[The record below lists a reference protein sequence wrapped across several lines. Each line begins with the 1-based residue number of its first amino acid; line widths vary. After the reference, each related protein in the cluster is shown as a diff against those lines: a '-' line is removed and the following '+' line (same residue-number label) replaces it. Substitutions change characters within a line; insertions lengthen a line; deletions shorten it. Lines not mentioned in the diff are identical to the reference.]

1 MNKAEGPLTIR
12 DARVT
17 DAERLLE
24 IYAHYVLNTAVSFEY
39 TVPSLSEFR
48 ERIRK
53 TKEKYPYLVCE
64 NAHEVIG
71 YAYAGPYSPRE
82 AYAWTAAA
90 SIYVD
95 PAHRRRGA
103 GSLLYEALE
112 ERLRRQGIVNLLA
125 GAAYCEQED
134 PYLTHDSFLFHQK
147 MGFALAA
154 RMPGIGKKF
163 GRWYDLLWMQK
174 KIGDPARTDTNGCP
188 PYADG
193 SAMNGS
199 FP

>member
-1 MNKAEGPLTIR
+1 MNKAEGPLTSR

-39 TVPSLSEFR
+39 TVPSLSEFA

-64 NAHEVIG
+64 NGHTVIG

-82 AYAWTAAA
+82 AYAWSAAA

-95 PAHRRRGA
+95 QAYRRRGA

-125 GAAYCEQED
+125 GTAYCEQED
-134 PYLTHDSFLFHQK
+134 QYLSHDSFLFHQK
-147 MGFALAA
+147 MGFVQVA
-154 RMPGIGKKF
+154 RMPGIGRKF

-174 KIGDPARTDTNGCP
+174 RIAVPGRAETNGCP
-188 PYADG
+188 PDADG
-193 SAMNGS
+193 TAVN
-199 FP
+199 

>member
-1 MNKAEGPLTIR
+1 MNRTGDPLTIR
-12 DARVT
+12 DARIA

-39 TVPSLSEFR
+39 TVPSLSEFT

-82 AYAWTAAA
+82 AYAWSAAA

-95 PAHRRRGA
+95 QAYRRRGA

-112 ERLRRQGIVNLLA
+112 EKLTAQGILNLYA
-125 GAAYCEQED
+125 CIGDPIVED
-134 PYLTHDSFLFHQK
+134 GTLTPDSERFHQHL
-147 MGFALAA
+147 GFQKVGTFH
-154 RMPGIGKKF
+154 RCGYKF
-163 GRWYDLLWMQK
+163 GRWYSMIWMEK
-174 KIGDPARTDTNGCP
+174 MIGEHK
-188 PYADG
+188 
-193 SAMNGS
+193 
-199 FP
+199 

>member
-1 MNKAEGPLTIR
+1 MNRPENSLFIR
-12 DARVT
+12 DARIT

-39 TVPSLSEFR
+39 TVPSLSEFA

-64 NAHEVIG
+64 NGHTVIG
-71 YAYAGPYSPRE
+71 YAYAGPYIPRE
-82 AYAWTAAA
+82 ANAWTAAA

-95 PAHRRRGA
+95 QAYRRRGA

-134 PYLTHDSFLFHQK
+134 QYLSHDSFLFHLK
-147 MGFALAA
+147 MGFVQAA

-174 KIGDPARTDTNGCP
+174 KIGGPGQEEASVRPSSGTEPSPVDV
-188 PYADG
+188 
-193 SAMNGS
+193 S
-199 FP
+199 